1 MLMVSLSNQ
10 LSEEIPPELGNLANL
25 TRLNLSDNQLSGC
38 VPSGG
43 TEDESPTGKIEIE
56 FWIGVADLLARK
68 VRGLLEVSGR
78 DHTGE
83 LNTVRSEASLIF

>member
-56 FWIGVADLLARK
+56 F
-68 VRGLLEVSGR
+68 
-78 DHTGE
+78 
-83 LNTVRSEASLIF
+83 

>member
-1 MLMVSLSNQ
+1 MFMVSLSNQ

-56 FWIGVADLLARK
+56 YWIGVEAPWR
-68 VRGLLEVSGR
+68 E
-78 DHTGE
+78 
-83 LNTVRSEASLIF
+83 RSEVCSRFPDKITPAT